1 MARHSPPGDRSFV
14 LSVARHLAGA
24 VALVLGVAAAFWG
37 IGQLRLPE
45 SAGDGPVISTA
56 APPQAPGPTATLTAP
71 PATSPPPPPPASPG
85 PAGTQPPPSPPLAP
99 SSITL
104 QVLDAV
110 LDDDGRATGDLAR
123 RLREAGYNVVAQHA
137 AVRRYEVTAVFYTPG
152 FEQAA
157 RQVAAT
163 FGFQRV
169 EVKPDNLSD
178 TVQVHVVVGADYT
191 PSGG

>member
-24 VALVLGVAAAFWG
+24 VALVIGVAAAFWG
-37 IGQLRLPE
+37 IGQVRLQEPP
-45 SAGDGPVISTA
+45 GDGPVIGTA
-56 APPQAPGPTATLTAP
+56 APPETPGPTTTLTAP
-71 PATSPPPPPPASPG
+71 PATVPSPTAPVSPE
-85 PAGTQPPPSPPLAP
+85 PAGTQPPASPSLEP

-110 LDDDGRATGDLAR
+110 LDDDGRATSDLVR
-123 RLREAGYNVVAQHA
+123 RLREAGYNVVAQHT
-137 AVRRYEVTAVFYTPG
+137 AVRQYEVTTVFHTPG

-178 TVQVHVVVGADYT
+178 TVQVHVIVGADYT